1 MTAQPF
7 NWMQSAAQT
16 DTLFRLRQRFIQA
29 LGLMGVILGLIG
41 IALQLAWESALWA
54 QLITGLFTLVCLS
67 LLWLARQK
75 RMAAAA
81 ILVVVVFAVG
91 ALSSPV
97 AALPMAVISLVAA
110 AVLGS
115 PAVFAVTTLIIVG
128 RQVAHAVAVWLQT
141 PGIISAE
148 FTQLVTEI
156 VTLLII
162 SFATRYFINQT
173 ERAAASARRSTDLLQ
188 AVAEI
193 GQQLS
198 KLLDLDE
205 LLTRSVE
212 LIRDRLAFYHVQV
225 FLVDDSGEAAEL
237 VASTGEV
244 GQKLLERKHRITIGS
259 QSVIGTVSL
268 LGRPVLARDTDAVY
282 YRNEL
287 LPDTRAELAVPI
299 LDGERIIGALDV
311 QSRYLDAFDA
321 DRVQALQVM
330 ANLLGTSVRNARLF
344 ELQARSAGET
354 KRLYLE
360 AETSLR
366 EIQRLNQQLTRMG
379 WEEYLRQRQTAGG
392 VTLEDGR
399 LVSENDWS
407 DNLIRATHSRQ
418 PVTVVHE
425 DGSSVVA
432 LPVVLG
438 NEVIGA
444 IEVEA
449 DRPVTQTET
458 VEMMRA
464 VAQRLAISL
473 DKARLFEES
482 QEATAQE
489 QRINEIVARF
499 QSGTNVDDL
508 LRITLTELSQSL
520 GASGGA
526 IRLSLTPQGDAAS

>member
-1 MTAQPF
+1 MSAQPF
-7 NWMQSAAQT
+7 YLPYVTPRT

-29 LGLMGVILGLIG
+29 LGVIGVVLGFIG
-41 IALQLAWESALWA
+41 IALQLAWGTPFWA
-54 QLITGLFTLVCLS
+54 QLITGLFTLTSFS
-67 LLWLARQK
+67 LVWLAR
-75 RMAAAA
+75 RGRIAEAS
-81 ILVVVVFAVG
+81 IVLIVLFAVG
-91 ALSSPV
+91 TLSSP
-97 AALPMAVISLVAA
+97 AGAMPLAVITLIAA

-115 PAVFAVTTLIIVG
+115 RAVFFVTTGVMLG
-128 RQVAHAVAVWLQT
+128 R
-141 PGIISAE
+141 E
-148 FTQLVTEI
+148 FLHFA
-156 VTLLII
+156 TLLSQSSGTMTPDATDGITRLTTLLLI
-162 SFATRYFINQT
+162 TFTTRYFINQT

-188 AVAEI
+188 AAAEI
-193 GQQLS
+193 GQQLG

-205 LLTRSVE
+205 LLNRAVE

-225 FLVDDSGEAAEL
+225 FLVDDNGETALLA
-237 VASTGEV
+237 ASTGEV
-244 GQKLLERKHRITIGS
+244 GQQLLERRHHLPIGS
-259 QSVIGTVSL
+259 QSVIGQVTL
-268 LGRPVLARDTDAVY
+268 LGRPVLARDTDEVY

-299 LDGERIIGALDV
+299 LDGDRIIGALDV
-311 QSRYLDAFDA
+311 QSRNVDAFDA

-344 ELQARSAGET
+344 ALQTRSAEET

-360 AETSLR
+360 TEANLR
-366 EIQRLNQQLTRMG
+366 EIQRLNQQLTRAG

-399 LVSENDWS
+399 LVHETDWS
-407 DNLIRATHSRQ
+407 DSLIRATHSRQ

-425 DGSSVVA
+425 DGSSTVA

-438 NEVIGA
+438 GEVIGA
-444 IEVEA
+444 LEVEA

-458 VEMMRA
+458 IEMMRA

-489 QRINEIVARF
+489 QRINDIVARF
-499 QSGTNVDDL
+499 QSVTNVDDL
-508 LRITLTELSQSL
+508 LSITLTELSQSL
-520 GASGGA
+520 GATGGA
-526 IRLSLTPQGDAAS
+526 IRLSLAPQGEAAS